1 LKNDAA
7 AEREFASLR
16 TSLAPVVGDY
26 ATSKSVA
33 LDRLL
38 AALYSGHWQEII
50 AEWPQVGSVSN
61 YRLGLVAARAYLETG
76 NWEEAE
82 HYLRTVPLFQR
93 TWADSLFIA
102 SGDFLAYALG
112 EFYQAKVF
120 EHAGK
125 KADAVNA
132 YQEFLSHFESSNAH
146 LPQIAEARAA
156 LKRLL

>member
-1 LKNDAA
+1 
-7 AEREFASLR
+7 
-16 TSLAPVVGDY
+16 
-26 ATSKSVA
+26 
-33 LDRLL
+33 
-38 AALYSGHWQEII
+38 
-50 AEWPQVGSVSN
+50 
-61 YRLGLVAARAYLETG
+61 
-76 NWEEAE
+76 
-82 HYLRTVPLFQR
+82 LRTVPLFQR

-120 EHAGK
+120 EHAGT

-132 YQEFLSHFESSNAH
+132 YQEFLSHFESSNAR

>member
-1 LKNDAA
+1 MAYLILKNDAA

-26 ATSKSVA
+26 ATSKSIA

-50 AEWPQVGSVSN
+50 AEWPQGGSVSN

-76 NWEEAE
+76 KWEEAE

-93 TWADSLFIA
+93 TRADSLFIA

-132 YQEFLSHFESSNAH
+132 YQEF
-146 LPQIAEARAA
+146 RAA